1 MSLKTIKVNPS
12 FLGPSSKGLTLS
24 KTRKV
29 KPVKPVE
36 PMNTSNVR
44 SKLMKRIKSFQSEN
58 VNANI
63 NVETDTNAPII
74 NNTFDTA
81 FEFLNNLE
89 SVNNNNK
96 MKKHNSTKKQKHERR
111 PNTHMDIA
119 TELPPELDWN
129 IIAPV
134 ASVLPVY
141 DVSACDLSACVPVAS
156 VPVTC
161 APHVIPYV
169 TWNAQSLPS
178 YSNLKGGGTKPTY
191 RNWLRGTQK
200 NKHITNNKVLE
211 EPEHISNLEELPPVA
226 VPYAPS
232 IISKRRRI
240 TRTSKYK
247 LGKHLEG
254 KISILIKNAQTRR
267 RVQKEQAE
275 LKQKGILEIKNY
287 LRSKNLLKTGSEAP
301 NDVLR
306 HLYEQSILAGL
317 IENKSKEN
325 LIHNYFN
332 DEK

>member
-12 FLGPSSKGLTLS
+12 FLGPGSKNLKLS

-29 KPVKPVE
+29 KPVGPLS
-36 PMNTSNVR
+36 MDTNNVR
-44 SKLMKRIKSFQSEN
+44 NKLMKRIKSFQSEN

-89 SVNNNNK
+89 RVNNTK
-96 MKKHNSTKKQKHERR
+96 KKHNSTKKQKHERR

-134 ASVLPVY
+134 ESVLPVY
-141 DVSACDLSACVPVAS
+141 DVSACDPVASVPVAS

-161 APHVIPYV
+161 APRVIPYV

-200 NKHITNNKVLE
+200 NRHITNNKVLE
-211 EPEHISNLEELPPVA
+211 EPEHISNLEQLPPVA

-247 LGKHLEG
+247 LGKHPEG